1 MILLTFKLNP
11 QLDTDIDLAAKTLR
25 AGGCIAFPTETVY
38 GLGVDATSNFAV
50 QKVFN
55 AKGRP
60 SDNPLIIHL
69 HSQAQLELYCH
80 SIPDLAYKLFEQFC
94 PGPLTI
100 VLPRRDSI
108 ASLVSAGL
116 ETVAVRF
123 PNHPVAHRLLE
134 TLALP
139 LAAPSANSSG
149 RPSATTWQAVL
160 EDLDGKIDGVLC
172 GEPCHIG
179 LESTVIDLTRDVP
192 TVLRSGGVT
201 IAQLRKFCPSI
212 CSNPQMTDPLANS
225 PGLRHRHYQP
235 TAKVVL
241 VEDIQAVADTFDDQP
256 ATEAAYIGISKLQ
269 EVDEVRFAC
278 LVYCCDLEDYATR
291 LFAYFRKC
299 DSAGIQKIVC
309 ESVDEIGIGQALMDR
324 LRRAAAD

>member
-1 MILLTFKLNP
+1 LLTVKLDP
-11 QLDTDIDLAAKTLR
+11 QSDADIAFAAKNLR

-38 GLGVDATSNFAV
+38 GLGVDATSNIAV
-50 QKVFN
+50 QKVFT

-69 HSQAQLELYCH
+69 HSQTQLELYCH

-116 ETVAVRF
+116 DTVAVRF
-123 PNHPVAHRLLE
+123 PKHAVAQRLLE
-134 TLALP
+134 AIGLP
-139 LAAPSANSSG
+139 LAAPSANRSG

-160 EDLDGKIDGVLC
+160 EDLDGKIDGILC
-172 GEPCHIG
+172 GEPCRIG
-179 LESTVIDLTRDVP
+179 LESTVIDLTRGIP

-201 IAQLRKFCPSI
+201 FEQLREVCSSI
-212 CSNPQMTDPLANS
+212 CSNAKSNDPLANS

-241 VEDIQAVADTFDDQP
+241 VDVQAIAKTLSDQS
-256 ATEAAYIGISKLQ
+256 AIDAAYIGIGRLR
-269 EVDEVRFAC
+269 EVDEGCFARI
-278 LVYCCDLEDYATR
+278 VYCCDLEDYATR
-291 LFAYFRKC
+291 LFAYFREC
-299 DSAGIQKIVC
+299 DSAGIQKIFC
-309 ESVDEIGIGQALMDR
+309 ESVHELGIGQALMDR
-324 LRRAAAD
+324 LRRAAAAD